1 VSDFGIAV
9 IAWIALGLHIGAG
22 FVALRSGRPRP
33 VVPLLNLTSALC
45 VLAYWGYR
53 WWGYLFRG
61 VTWYASDQLIP
72 LYALLVCVLALVTLS
87 GRPPAVALN
96 WIVFLFHTVVLVA
109 ALLFIKFFRLNRLF

>member
-1 VSDFGIAV
+1 MSDFGVAA
-9 IAWIALGLHIGAG
+9 IAWIALGLHIGVG
-22 FVALRSGRPRP
+22 VVALRNGRPRP
-33 VVPLLNLTSALC
+33 LVPILNLTSALC
-45 VLAYWGYR
+45 VLAYWGHR

-87 GRPPAVALN
+87 GRHPAVALN

-109 ALLFIKFFRLNRLF
+109 AVLFLKFFRLNRLF